1 MLAYLF
7 IVIAVAVRLLPHP
20 WHLTPI
26 GAALL
31 FFGAKRPVREWI
43 APLALLAATDVYLT
57 TMQYHMHVSVDH
69 LVTWAWYLAAL
80 GIGYML
86 VRKVDPLRVVGASLA
101 SATSFFLVSN
111 FAVWAFGNMYA
122 KTFAGLVQCYTMAI
136 PFFRGTFASDLI
148 YTPVLFSVPYALK
161 LIERK
166 TAEARVRGLTWSGPP
181 SAVLALYINSSQ
193 STIVFPLRNRSTF
206 NEVLSS

>member
-31 FFGAKRPVREWI
+31 LFGAKRPVREWI
-43 APLALLAATDVYLT
+43 APLALLGATDVYLT

-69 LVTWAWYLAAL
+69 LVTWMWYLAAL
-80 GIGYML
+80 SIGYML

-101 SATSFFLVSN
+101 SATSFFVVSN
-111 FAVWAFGNMYA
+111 FAVWAFGDMYA
-122 KTFAGLVQCYTMAI
+122 KSFAVALRLHASALTTRREWVQKAFQITVGC
-136 PFFRGTFASDLI
+136 
-148 YTPVLFSVPYALK
+148 VLLYK
-161 LIERK
+161 RIRK
-166 TAEARVRGLTWSGPP
+166 HLRIDSWQLWNAR
-181 SAVLALYINSSQ
+181 N
-193 STIVFPLRNRSTF
+193 
-206 NEVLSS
+206 

>member
-1 MLAYLF
+1 
-7 IVIAVAVRLLPHP
+7 
-20 WHLTPI
+20 LTPI

-43 APLALLAATDVYLT
+43 APLALFGATDVYLT
-57 TMQYHMHVSVDH
+57 TMQYHMRVSVDH

-101 SATSFFLVSN
+101 SATSFFVVSN
-111 FAVWAFGNMYA
+111 FAVWAFGDMYA
-122 KTFAGLVQCYTMAI
+122 KSFAGLVQCYTMAI

-148 YTPVLFSVPYALK
+148 YTPVLFSVPVALK

-166 TAEARVRGLTWSGPP
+166 AAEARVRG
-181 SAVLALYINSSQ
+181 
-193 STIVFPLRNRSTF
+193 
-206 NEVLSS
+206 

>member
-7 IVIAVAVRLLPHP
+7 IILAVAVRLLPHP
-20 WHLTPI
+20 WHLTPL

-43 APLALLAATDVYLT
+43 APLALLASADVYLT
-57 TMQYHMHVSVDH
+57 TVHYQMHVTGDH
-69 LVTWAWYLAAL
+69 FLTWIWYAAAM
-80 GIGYML
+80 GIGYLL
-86 VRKVDPLRVVGASLA
+86 VRTPNAVRVVGASLA
-101 SATSFFLVSN
+101 SAISFFMVSN
-111 FAVWAFGNMYA
+111 FAVWVFGDMYA
-122 KTFAGLVQCYTMAI
+122 KNLAGLVQCYTMAI

-166 TAEARVRGLTWSGPP
+166 TAEARVRS
-181 SAVLALYINSSQ
+181 
-193 STIVFPLRNRSTF
+193 
-206 NEVLSS
+206 

>member
-43 APLALLAATDVYLT
+43 APLVLLASVDVYLT
-57 TMQYHMHVSVDH
+57 RVHYGMRVGVDH
-69 LVTWAWYLAAL
+69 VVTWAWYVAAMS
-80 GIGYML
+80 IGYML

-101 SATSFFLVSN
+101 SAISFFLVSN
-111 FAVWAFGNMYA
+111 FATWLFQDMYA

-148 YTPVLFSVPYALK
+148 YTPVLFSVPYALS

-166 TAEARVRGLTWSGPP
+166 NAEVRVR
-181 SAVLALYINSSQ
+181 Q
-193 STIVFPLRNRSTF
+193 
-206 NEVLSS
+206 

>member
-69 LVTWAWYLAAL
+69 VVTWAWYLAAL

-101 SATSFFLVSN
+101 SAISFFLVSN
-111 FAVWAFGNMYA
+111 FAVWVFGNMYA
-122 KTFAGLVQCYTMAI
+122 KSFAGLVQCYTMAI

-166 TAEARVRGLTWSGPP
+166 TAEARMRG
-181 SAVLALYINSSQ
+181 
-193 STIVFPLRNRSTF
+193 
-206 NEVLSS
+206 

>member
-86 VRKVDPLRVVGASLA
+86 VRKVDMLRLVGASLA
-101 SATSFFLVSN
+101 SAWSFFLVSN

-148 YTPVLFSVPYALK
+148 YTPVLFSVPYALR
-161 LIERK
+161 LVERK
-166 TAEARVRGLTWSGPP
+166 MAEARVRG
-181 SAVLALYINSSQ
+181 
-193 STIVFPLRNRSTF
+193 
-206 NEVLSS
+206 

>member
-20 WHLTPI
+20 WHLTPL

-31 FFGAKRPVREWI
+31 FFGAKRPVREWV
-43 APLALLAATDVYLT
+43 APLVLLASADVYLT
-57 TMQYHMHVSVDH
+57 TVHYRMHVSADH
-69 LVTWAWYLAAL
+69 LVTWVWYLAAL

-86 VRKVDPLRVVGASLA
+86 VRKVEPLRVVGASLA
-101 SATSFFLVSN
+101 SAISFFLVSN
-111 FAVWAFGNMYA
+111 FATWLFQDLYA
-122 KTFAGLVQCYTMAI
+122 KTFTGLIQCYTMAI

-166 TAEARVRGLTWSGPP
+166 TQEAG
-181 SAVLALYINSSQ
+181 A
-193 STIVFPLRNRSTF
+193 RS
-206 NEVLSS
+206 

>member
-69 LVTWAWYLAAL
+69 LLTWAWYLAAL

-86 VRKVDPLRVVGASLA
+86 VRKVDPLRVVGASLV

-122 KTFAGLVQCYTMAI
+122 KTFAGLLQCYTMAI

-148 YTPVLFSVPYALK
+148 YTPVLFSVPYALR

-166 TAEARVRGLTWSGPP
+166 TIEARVR
-181 SAVLALYINSSQ
+181 N
-193 STIVFPLRNRSTF
+193 
-206 NEVLSS
+206 

>member
-7 IVIAVAVRLLPHP
+7 IILAVAVRLLPHP

-31 FFGAKRPVREWI
+31 FFGAKRPLREWI
-43 APLALLAATDVYLT
+43 APLALLASTDVYLT
-57 TMQYHMHVSVDH
+57 KVHYHMAVFSPDH
-69 LVTWAWYLAAL
+69 FVTWAWYLVAM

-86 VRKVDPLRVVGASLA
+86 VCKVEPLRVVGSSLL
-101 SATSFFLVSN
+101 SAISFFLISN
-111 FAVWAFGNMYA
+111 FATWYFQDLYP
-122 KTFAGLVQCYTMAI
+122 KTVVGLVQCYTMAI

-166 TAEARVRGLTWSGPP
+166 TAEERVRS
-181 SAVLALYINSSQ
+181 
-193 STIVFPLRNRSTF
+193 
-206 NEVLSS
+206 

>member
-7 IVIAVAVRLLPHP
+7 IVIAAAVRLLPHP

-26 GAALL
+26 GASLL

-43 APLALLAATDVYLT
+43 APLALLVATDVYLT
-57 TMQYHMHVSVDH
+57 RVHYGMAVGVGQW
-69 LVTWAWYLAAL
+69 VTSAWYVAAM

-86 VRKVDPLRVVGASLA
+86 VRKVDPVRVVGASLA
-101 SATSFFLVSN
+101 SAITFFLVSN
-111 FAVWAFGNMYA
+111 FAVWAFGTMYA

-148 YTPVLFSVPYALK
+148 YTPVLFSVPYALS
-161 LIERK
+161 LIEKRN
-166 TAEARVRGLTWSGPP
+166 AAVRVRG
-181 SAVLALYINSSQ
+181 
-193 STIVFPLRNRSTF
+193 
-206 NEVLSS
+206 

>member
-57 TMQYHMHVSVDH
+57 TMQYHMHVSLDH

-86 VRKVDPLRVVGASLA
+86 VRTVDPLRVVGASLA
-101 SATSFFLVSN
+101 SAISFFLVSN
-111 FAVWAFGNMYA
+111 FAVWAFGDMYA
-122 KTFAGLVQCYTMAI
+122 KSFAGLVQCYTMAI

-166 TAEARVRGLTWSGPP
+166 TAEARTRG
-181 SAVLALYINSSQ
+181 
-193 STIVFPLRNRSTF
+193 
-206 NEVLSS
+206 

>member
-43 APLALLAATDVYLT
+43 APLALLGATDVYLT

-69 LVTWAWYLAAL
+69 LVTWVWYLAAL

-86 VRKVDPLRVVGASLA
+86 VRKVDALRVVGASLA

-161 LIERK
+161 LIEKK
-166 TAEARVRGLTWSGPP
+166 TAEARVRG
-181 SAVLALYINSSQ
+181 
-193 STIVFPLRNRSTF
+193 
-206 NEVLSS
+206 

>member
-7 IVIAVAVRLLPHP
+7 IVLAVAVRLLPHP

-43 APLALLAATDVYLT
+43 APFALLASTDIYLT
-57 TMQYHMHVSVDH
+57 KVHYGMQHFSADH
-69 LVTWAWYLAAL
+69 FVTWVWYVVAM
-80 GIGYML
+80 GIGYSL
-86 VRKVDPLRVVGASLA
+86 VRKVDAIRVVGASLT
-101 SATSFFLVSN
+101 SAISFFLVSN
-111 FAVWAFGNMYA
+111 FATWLFQDMYA

-148 YTPVLFSVPYALK
+148 YTPLLFSIPYALS
-161 LIERK
+161 LLERK
-166 TAEARVRGLTWSGPP
+166 TAEARG
-181 SAVLALYINSSQ
+181 
-193 STIVFPLRNRSTF
+193 
-206 NEVLSS
+206 

>member
-7 IVIAVAVRLLPHP
+7 IVVAIAIRLLPHP

-43 APLALLAATDVYLT
+43 APLALLASADVYLT
-57 TMQYHMHVSVDH
+57 TVHYRMHVTADQF
-69 LVTWAWYLAAL
+69 VTWAWYLAAM
-80 GIGYML
+80 GIGYAL
-86 VRKVDPLRVVGASLA
+86 VRKTEPIRVVGASLISA
-101 SATSFFLVSN
+101 SSFFLVSN
-111 FAVWAFGNMYA
+111 FAVWAFGDMYA
-122 KTFAGLVQCYTMAI
+122 KSLAGLVQCYTLAI

-148 YTPVLFSVPYALK
+148 FTPILFSVPYALQ

-166 TAEARVRGLTWSGPP
+166 TAEARVRS
-181 SAVLALYINSSQ
+181 
-193 STIVFPLRNRSTF
+193 
-206 NEVLSS
+206 

>member
-43 APLALLAATDVYLT
+43 APLVLLASTDVYLT
-57 TMQYHMHVSVDH
+57 RVHYGMRVGVDH
-69 LVTWAWYLAAL
+69 VVTWAWYVAAM

-86 VRKVDPLRVVGASLA
+86 VRKVDPVRVVGASLA
-101 SATSFFLVSN
+101 SAISFFLVSN
-111 FAVWAFGNMYA
+111 FATWLFQDMYA

-148 YTPVLFSVPYALK
+148 YTPVLFSVPYALS

-166 TAEARVRGLTWSGPP
+166 NAEARARG
-181 SAVLALYINSSQ
+181 
-193 STIVFPLRNRSTF
+193 
-206 NEVLSS
+206 

>member
-7 IVIAVAVRLLPHP
+7 IVLAAAIRLLPHP

-57 TMQYHMHVSVDH
+57 RVHYHMHLGVEQ
-69 LVTWAWYLAAL
+69 LLTWAWYIAAM
-80 GIGYML
+80 GIGYAL
-86 VRKVDPLRVVGASLA
+86 VRKVDPMRVVGASLA
-101 SATSFFLVSN
+101 SAISFFMVSN
-111 FAVWAFGNMYA
+111 FAVWAFGTMYA
-122 KTFAGLVQCYTMAI
+122 KTLAGLVQCYTMAI

-148 YTPVLFSVPYALK
+148 YTPILFSVPYALS
-161 LIERK
+161 LIDRRH
-166 TAEARVRGLTWSGPP
+166 AEARVRG
-181 SAVLALYINSSQ
+181 
-193 STIVFPLRNRSTF
+193 
-206 NEVLSS
+206 

>member
-43 APLALLAATDVYLT
+43 APLALLAAADVYLT
-57 TMQYHMHVSVDH
+57 TVQYHMHVSVDH
-69 LVTWAWYLAAL
+69 CVTWAWYLAAL
-80 GIGYML
+80 GIGYVL

-101 SATSFFLVSN
+101 SATSFFLISN
-111 FAVWAFGNMYA
+111 FAVWAFGDMYA
-122 KTFAGLVQCYTMAI
+122 KNFAGLVECYTMAI

-161 LIERK
+161 LIEKK
-166 TAEARVRGLTWSGPP
+166 TAEARVRG
-181 SAVLALYINSSQ
+181 
-193 STIVFPLRNRSTF
+193 
-206 NEVLSS
+206 

>member
-7 IVIAVAVRLLPHP
+7 IVLAVVVRLLPHP

-57 TMQYHMHVSVDH
+57 TVQYHMHVSVDH
-69 LVTWAWYLAAL
+69 LLTSAWYLAAM
-80 GIGYML
+80 GIGYVL
-86 VRKVDPLRVVGASLA
+86 VRKVDPLRVVGASLL
-101 SATSFFLVSN
+101 SAISFFIVSN

-122 KTFAGLVQCYTMAI
+122 KSFAGLVQCYTLAV

-161 LIERK
+161 LIDRK
-166 TAEARVRGLTWSGPP
+166 TAEERVRS
-181 SAVLALYINSSQ
+181 
-193 STIVFPLRNRSTF
+193 
-206 NEVLSS
+206 